1 MMCHHTNE
9 GSMLDFTV
17 RYEPTPDEVARALG
31 QGIRQQLKIAY
42 LALPSVLIA
51 SGLGCVL
58 IGSTSTGV
66 AMLVGAVVFPLVL
79 TWSIRR
85 TGKRQLAHLCVPTTL
100 RLTGDGYECRTDQ
113 SATTMRWSL
122 FGRIVTGPEF
132 WLFFVNRQFAGFLPR
147 RAFSSE
153 QQTELDDFIASRQN
167 TRIS

>member
-1 MMCHHTNE
+1 MDVAV
-9 GSMLDFTV
+9 S
-17 RYEPTPDEVARALG
+17 YEPTLDEVARALG

-66 AMLVGAVVFPLVL
+66 AMLVGAVAFPLVL

-85 TGKRQLAHLCVPTTL
+85 TGRRRLAHLCVPTTL
-100 RLTGDGYECRTDQ
+100 RLTGDGYECHTDQ
-113 SATTMRWSL
+113 ATTTMRWSL

-132 WLFFVNRQFAGFLPR
+132 WLFFVNRQFTGFLPR
-147 RAFSSE
+147 RAFSGG
-153 QQTELDDFIASRQN
+153 QQAEFDDFIASRRN
-167 TRIS
+167 TMIS